1 MNTDDLRWLL
11 QTIEEPETAERFVLA
26 QYKRGRIPDHVMAE
40 IARDRRWI
48 GRAAIQVLTAGT
60 GRSTEYALRQIRV
73 VPQEGQVHER
83 AILTAF

>member
-11 QTIEEPETAERFVLA
+11 QTIKDPEAAERFVLA
-26 QYKRGRIPDHVMAE
+26 QYERGRIADHVMSE
-40 IARDRRWI
+40 IARDRRWT
-48 GRAAIQVLTAGT
+48 GRAAIHVLTAGT
-60 GRSTEYALRQIRV
+60 GRSTECDVRQIRV